1 MPNTA
6 LNALFLTPLIWGL
19 IGVAHATQ
27 SDAEPPLPSVEQRQ
41 QLMAIKAQAWPRPEQ
56 ARTPDPALEARIVAL
71 LKPMTLAQK
80 VGQMTQPEIQSIT
93 ADEIRRY
100 AIGSVLNGGG
110 SWPDKNK
117 AARAAD
123 WLALAQRYRQASL
136 QTGLAQPIP
145 LIWGTDAI
153 HGHSNV
159 MGATLFPHNIGLGAA
174 HDPTLV
180 REIAQATAKAVRA
193 TGIDWVFAP
202 TLAVAQ
208 NLRWGRSYESFSSD
222 PAWVR
227 AYAKAYVEGLQAWT
241 PRGTRTLATAKHF
254 IGDGGTEN
262 GVDQGLTQTEASK
275 LIAVHSQGYYGA
287 LEAGVQTVMASFNSW
302 TDPLSGIRYGK
313 MHGSQALLSGLLK
326 ERLGFDGLV
335 VSDWNGIGQVP
346 GCSDADCPQAINA
359 GVDLVMV
366 PTLWREFIANTVA
379 AVEDGRIPMARIDDA
394 VSRILRVKLRAGLF
408 EHAPGDAAEAGSQQA
423 LLARDLARRAV
434 LASAVLLKNN
444 GKLLPLRPG
453 SRVLV
458 VGKSANSLANQ
469 SGGWSLSWQGDLT
482 SNADFPH
489 ADTVLAALRKA
500 LGARAVVF
508 DEAGTQQDPRRFDA
522 VIAVLGETPYAE
534 GKGDIPPGDTL
545 RHSSRHP
552 EDLAALRAVSGRGR
566 PVLSLLISGRPLFV
580 NDLLNLS
587 DAFVA
592 AWLPGTEAR
601 GLTDLLVQARRA
613 KPAQDFSAR
622 LSFEWPLEP
631 CGKGQAWPR
640 GHGLQLAAQRGQD
653 LTLAQL
659 PEWPEIQHCPLE

>member
-1 MPNTA
+1 MPNSA
-6 LNALFLTPLIWGL
+6 LKVLFFTPLIWGL
-19 IGVAHATQ
+19 GGVALATQ
-27 SDAEPPLPSVEQRQ
+27 TDADPAPQAAEQRQ
-41 QLMAIKAQAWPRPEQ
+41 QMMAMATQSWPRPKQ
-56 ARTPDPALEARIVAL
+56 INTPDPALEARIAAL
-71 LKPMTLAQK
+71 LTPMTLAQK
-80 VGQMTQPEIQSIT
+80 IGQMTQPEIQSIT
-93 ADEIRRY
+93 PQEIGSY

-110 SWPDKNK
+110 SWPGKNK

-174 HDPTLV
+174 HDSGLV
-180 REIAQATAKAVRA
+180 REIAQATARAVRA

-202 TLAVAQ
+202 TVAVAQ

-222 PAWVR
+222 PALVR
-227 AYAKAYVEGLQAWT
+227 AYAKAYVEGLQAW
-241 PRGTRTLATAKHF
+241 PEHGARTLATAKHF
-254 IGDGGTEN
+254 IGDGGTQN
-262 GVDQGLTQTEASK
+262 GVDQGLTQAEASE
-275 LIAVHSQGYYGA
+275 LIGVHSQGYYGA
-287 LEAGVQTVMASFNSW
+287 LEAGVQAVMASFNSW
-302 TDPLSGIRYGK
+302 TDPASGIRYGK
-313 MHGSQALLSGLLK
+313 LHGSQALLTGLLK

-335 VSDWNGIGQVP
+335 VSDWNGIGQVA

-366 PTLWREFIANTVA
+366 PTLWREFIANTMA
-379 AVEDGRIPMARIDDA
+379 AVQDGRIPMARIDDA

-408 EHAPGDAAEAGSQQA
+408 EHAPADASEAGSQEA
-423 LLARDLARRAV
+423 LLARELGRRAV
-434 LASAVLLKNN
+434 RASAVLLKNK
-444 GKLLPLRPG
+444 GRLLPLRPG

-482 SNADFPH
+482 DNADFPH

-500 LGARAVVF
+500 LGAQAVVF

-545 RHSSRHP
+545 RHSSLYP
-552 EDLAALRAVSGRGR
+552 EDLAVLRAVGGRGR
-566 PVLSLLISGRPLFV
+566 PVLTVFISGRPLFV
-580 NDLLNLS
+580 NDLLNRS

-601 GLTDLLVQARRA
+601 GLTDLLVQTRSA
-613 KPAQDFSAR
+613 KPRHEFGAR
-622 LSFEWPLEP
+622 LPFDWPLQP

-640 GHGLQLAAQRGQD
+640 GHGLRLAATSKQE
-653 LTLAQL
+653 LSAPQL